1 MFAYL
6 TQSMGATFTTIEEW
20 AASMYEYKPTTYSLR
35 IRRNGEEW
43 KDVTQEAYWEKAKAK
58 YTINENGTYEIELKL
73 DDKVGIKTI
82 EVNSISKLGKYVKY
96 KDIYWKV
103 LWDEENR
110 LELISADALGS
121 VTIGSTKYAEGR
133 EQYNKLVE
141 NLVNECKEETGIT
154 ENIRNVG
161 GPSFEDKLSDD
172 NTVKFVDITNFKP
185 DEGVSFSDFEGIDN
199 GLRKGDENYLD
210 DYNQMNKIGI
220 VVADNSEKYCF
231 TSRWVDDHQGNMV
244 YFRVRYCNVSV
255 LSDEQITCS
264 IYKDA
269 TGIGTS
275 YINSYGV
282 RPVISLIPGS
292 LDEATGS
299 GLKNDPII
307 IN

>member
-1 MFAYL
+1 MFAYM
-6 TQSMGATFTTIEEW
+6 TQVMGATFTTIEEW
-20 AASMYEYKPTTYSLR
+20 AKSMVVYEPTTYSLK

-43 KDVTQEAYWEKAKAK
+43 KDVTQETYWNRAEAK
-58 YTINENGTYEIELKL
+58 YTINTNGIYEIELKL
-73 DDKVGIKTI
+73 DDKIGIKTI

-121 VTIGSTKYAEGR
+121 VTIGSIKYAEGR
-133 EQYNKLVE
+133 EQYNNLVE

-161 GPSFEDKLSDD
+161 GPSAEDALSDD
-172 NTVKFVDITNFKP
+172 NTVKFIDITNFKP
-185 DEGVSFSDFEGIDN
+185 DQGVSFSNFEGKDN

-210 DYNQMNKIGI
+210 DYNQMKKIGI
-220 VVADNSEKYCF
+220 GVADNSEEYWF
-231 TSRWVDDHQGNMV
+231 ASRWVDDHQEDRV
-244 YFRVRYCNVSV
+244 YFRVRYWNGSS
-255 LSDEQITCS
+255 LNNQQITCS

-269 TGIGTS
+269 SGTGIS
-275 YINSYGV
+275 FIESYGV
-282 RPVISLIPGS
+282 RPVISLTPGS

-307 IN
+307 LN